1 MTMLFTD
8 YPKGAYLDCEFI
20 DRETDEVFLVELPKR
35 EKETP
40 DHFIKRC
47 KAVASEYFEEFE
59 FVRFVDP
66 EEAEM
71 LGYDTY

>member
-1 MTMLFTD
+1 MLFTD

-20 DRETDEVFLVELPKR
+20 DHETGEVFFVELPKR
-35 EKETP
+35 ENETP
-40 DHFIKRC
+40 NHFIKRC
-47 KAVASEYFEEFE
+47 QQVANEYFADAE
-59 FVRFVDP
+59 FVRMVDP